1 MVGDSGRHDSATG
14 IEHTVQLQHLVSEH
28 CLSPCQVIV
37 APLIFVLYCRNIFF
51 SCVSNSL
58 LLYTVGEFLMV
69 AGYSGG

>member
-14 IEHTVQLQHLVSEH
+14 IEHTVQLQHLVGEH
-28 CLSPCQVIV
+28 CLSPRQVIV
-37 APLIFVLYCRNIFF
+37 APLIFVLCRNIFF
-51 SCVSNSL
+51 SRVSNSL